1 MSIKFRDVLNNKLKD
16 PEFKKEFDAIEPEFS
31 MIRALIA
38 ARKEKG
44 LTQLELAEKV
54 KISPTY
60 MSEIELGKSNFG
72 VETLIRISE
81 ELQVS
86 TDWLIRAAVPEVNAI
101 YQNEIHSIIKD
112 CEPALIEYMLQ
123 MLQLMKK
130 TSEKTGKDE

>member
-1 MSIKFRDVLNNKLKD
+1 MSEQLKALG
-16 PEFKKEFDAIEPEFS
+16 ER
-31 MIRALIA
+31 IRET
-38 ARKEKG
+38 RKEKG

-123 MLQLMKK
+123 MLKLMKK